1 MKLVAG
7 IATSLLAFSIC
18 EAFSPLY
25 NNGVRPAISQ
35 RTTYSILKAETLEG
49 WKIDGKIKPV
59 NNFILIKKAEDQKQT
74 ETGILLSKTAKIVK
88 TEGTVVEIG
97 PGKLHPDSGKPFPMP
112 VEAGDSVIYGK
123 YDGTELK
130 IDGSTHCLIRDDDIL
145 VKFKG
150 GPLTEEN
157 VEVVNECVLV
167 FVETRET
174 ETSGGLLLATGSD
187 DQKRPST
194 GVVVK
199 VGPGKMASNGELIP
213 MNVKVGDNVKFMD
226 FAGNEIKIGE
236 KEYSVVKMP
245 EILAKF

>member
-1 MKLVAG
+1 MKVFG
-7 IATSLLAFSIC
+7 FATSLLALSTC
-18 EAFSPLY
+18 EAFSPFY
-25 NNGVRPAISQ
+25 NGVHPL
-35 RTTYSILKAETLEG
+35 TTTRMTNQVLKAETLEG

-88 TEGTVVEIG
+88 TEGTVVDVG
-97 PGKLHPDSGKPFPMP
+97 PGKLHPDSGRPFPMP
-112 VEAGDSVIYGK
+112 VEEGDSVIYGK

-130 IDGSTHCLIRDDDIL
+130 IDGYTHSLIRDDDIL
-145 VKFKG
+145 IKFKG
-150 GPLTEEN
+150 GQLTEEN
-157 VEVVNECVLV
+157 VEVVNDCVLV

-174 ETSGGLLLATGSD
+174 ETSGGLVLATGSD

-199 VGPGKMASNGELIP
+199 VGPGRMASNGDLIP
-213 MNVKVGDNVKFMD
+213 MSVDVGDSVKFMD

>member
-1 MKLVAG
+1 MKLFV
-7 IATSLLAFSIC
+7 IATSLLFFSVC
-18 EAFSPLY
+18 EAFSP
-25 NNGVRPAISQ
+25 S
-35 RTTYSILKAETLEG
+35 YSTPLKASRKTNQILKAQTLEG
-49 WKIDGKIKPV
+49 WKVDGKIKPV

-74 ETGILLSKTAKIVK
+74 EAGILLSKTAKIVK
-88 TEGTVVEIG
+88 TEGTVVEVG
-97 PGKLHPDSGKPFPMP
+97 PGKLHPESGRPFPMP
-112 VEAGDSVIYGK
+112 VVEGDSVIYGK

-157 VEVVNECVLV
+157 VEVVNDCVLV
-167 FVETRET
+167 FVETRES
-174 ETSGGLLLATGSD
+174 ETSGGLFLASTGD

-199 VGPGKMASNGELIP
+199 VGPGRMAASGDLIP
-213 MNVKVGDNVKFMD
+213 MNVQVGDNVKFLD
-226 FAGNEIKIGE
+226 FAGNEIKIGD
-236 KEYSVVKMP
+236 KEYSVVRMP